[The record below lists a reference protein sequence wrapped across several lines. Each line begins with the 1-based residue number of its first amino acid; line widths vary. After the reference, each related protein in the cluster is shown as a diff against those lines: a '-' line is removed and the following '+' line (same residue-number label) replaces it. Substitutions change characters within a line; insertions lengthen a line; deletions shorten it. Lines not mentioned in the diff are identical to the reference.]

1 MKISTLTSLRDVTEK
16 PPEKK
21 HHQTNFYSHI
31 SARCDQIA
39 SDVVAGGYDFYSHIS
54 ARCDSVRWET
64 KSGIIISTLT
74 SLRDVTCQIATAC
87 RLRYFY
93 SHISARCD
101 SALRH
106 AEDICI
112 ISTLTSLRDVTWFGP
127 GAETGG

>member
-1 MKISTLTSLRDVTEK
+1 MWMPKEISTLTSLRDVTEK

-54 ARCDSVRWET
+54 ARCDWCYQNAAQM
-64 KSGIIISTLT
+64 
-74 SLRDVTCQIATAC
+74 LRN
-87 RLRYFY
+87 FY

-101 SALRH
+101 NQLIEEMAELTHFYSHISARC
-106 AEDICI
+106 DILSFSC
-112 ISTLTSLRDVTWFGP
+112 STSVFLFLLSHLC
-127 GAETGG
+127 EM